1 MMSGTSRRQVIKT
14 FVAGAAAAAT
24 STSLLDAAFGQTGRG
39 ELALAGGGLVLV
51 ERQAPDWM
59 GTVVDTGGER
69 ISDGTGWVVLDNG
82 RLIGMEKGVVVD
94 ASIVS
99 EDDPFVLHT
108 DTGGYDQVVFVQD
121 GSAPINQANP
131 VWAQSPILA
140 RQAPLWEDALAL
152 RNEHGNVR
160 ALTPEVSTP
169 EIRPEIPQVTLPRPD
184 PTVSPPPPPPVPVP
198 ERR

>member
-1 MMSGTSRRQVIKT
+1 MMRGASRRQVIKT

-24 STSLLDAAFGQTGRG
+24 STSLLEAAFGQTGRG

-82 RLIGMEKGVVVD
+82 RLIGMEEGVVVD

-121 GSAPINQANP
+121 GSAPISQANP
-131 VWAQSPILA
+131 VWAQKPVLE

-160 ALTPEVSTP
+160 ALTPGVSAP
-169 EIRPEIPQVTLPRPD
+169 EIIPDIPQVTPPRPGTD
-184 PTVSPPPPPPVPVP
+184 ITPPQPPQPPVP